1 MSIVMMIPVRVQVS
15 LFMLYSFFIVR
26 SQCFVV
32 VNPIRITN
40 TSIRPRSTNIVSVRS
55 SVENN
60 QQFYFRSSVNLLNS
74 HSRSADETEIDVVY
88 DNHDD
93 FVHYVNVNNDNLKIS
108 STHKKFPLHSIVE
121 ADDAV
126 HIHGPPP
133 PGTKKKNIR
142 TGTSSAKSID
152 QLVNR
157 RMAITTI
164 TTIASSSSLLVL
176 SSLLWKPSCHA
187 ITSTKTIT
195 SNRASNTIIP
205 KEKVV
210 QMTTSPLK
218 KENNS
223 IFNNNSNNNHNNNN
237 NININTEIEI
247 LDPINITKVLEENKI
262 NITITNTQTNAQIY
276 INQTSY
282 EKITTPPSIIPHW
295 LPKWM
300 IQVPTTTNN
309 NNILFF
315 RQNSKDYIIES
326 ISDYKLF
333 MASIL
338 AGSFT
343 EIIRSTVLYPI
354 MTIKTRIQ
362 YKPPSTST
370 LYRSYQKFV
379 EGFVSLTKVNIT
391 MNGNE
396 NRIVNTRSCMNIIDH
411 DENNHNQYFL
421 YSQEERQE
429 EELLPVQV
437 LQQPQSQLQSQSPLS
452 SQEHQQQQQQ
462 NKTLIL
468 NNNFS
473 PHIKLT
479 NLYAGII
486 PFLIASVPSAGIYFG
501 IRDVSKR
508 ELLKLFQSTYYTFPL
523 VMDDLNITLLSV
535 LLGDIFCLAIKTP
548 ALLFSV
554 RKQVATIENIYDDVI
569 EGTIISASTSLYTS
583 RENGNDYNAIV
594 NCTNNSIYNI
604 DNNSS
609 LLVIEEPNHFFIKYN
624 ETAIANSKS
633 SHHDTNNSTSMDNH
647 INTGNMVSNSWL
659 QPIWW
664 EEILK
669 DSWKQLPIIILTD
682 LPYLLI
688 KISLLRILATGH
700 ENIAEY
706 TLLNTLLSCLCAV
719 ITTPFDVVR
728 TRILV
733 DSNGDPSDGLDGG
746 LIVKDASYLERG
758 GSLKNILFTINAVVD
773 ESEHGFRNLFA
784 GWYERVLYLG
794 LSIAWFDSIRTLSY
808 LGVRDF
814 LLLKL

>member
-1 MSIVMMIPVRVQVS
+1 MTFDCSFASRHIHNIMSLLIVMTIIRVS
-15 LFMLYSFFIVR
+15 LSCSFFIVR

-32 VNPIRITN
+32 VNPTS
-40 TSIRPRSTNIVSVRS
+40 TSITITSTRSRFTDILSVRS

-60 QQFYFRSSVNLLNS
+60 QQSLHLRLNTAPSVNLLNS
-74 HSRSADETEIDVVY
+74 HSRNADENADVDD

-93 FVHYVNVNNDNLKIS
+93 FVNYVNNDNMKS
-108 STHKKFPLHSIVE
+108 RSKKFPLHSIVE

-126 HIHGPPP
+126 NIHWPH
-133 PGTKKKNIR
+133 PGTKNNNNR
-142 TGTSSAKSID
+142 TSSSVKSID

-157 RMAITTI
+157 RMAT

-176 SSLLWKPSCHA
+176 SSSFWNPSSCGA
-187 ITSTKTIT
+187 ITNTIT

-205 KEKVV
+205 KE
-210 QMTTSPLK
+210 TLLK
-218 KENNS
+218 KENNI
-223 IFNNNSNNNHNNNN
+223 IFNNNNTNNM
-237 NININTEIEI
+237 NINTEIEI

-262 NITITNTQTNAQIY
+262 NITITNTQTNEQIY

-282 EKITTPPSIIPHW
+282 EKITKPSSIIPHW

-300 IQVPTTTNN
+300 KQVPTTN

-315 RQNSKDYIIES
+315 RQSSKDYIIES

-354 MTIKTRIQ
+354 VTIKTRIQ

-370 LYRSYQKFV
+370 LYRTYQKFV

-396 NRIVNTRSCMNIIDH
+396 NRIVNSMDIIDH
-411 DENNHNQYFL
+411 DENNHNQYS
-421 YSQEERQE
+421 YSQEVRQE
-429 EELLPVQV
+429 EVILQVQELQ
-437 LQQPQSQLQSQSPLS
+437 QSQSLLS
-452 SQEHQQQQQQ
+452 SQEYQEHL
-462 NKTLIL
+462 NKTFIL
-468 NNNFS
+468 NNSFS
-473 PHIKLT
+473 PQIKLT
-479 NLYAGII
+479 KLYAGFM

-508 ELLKLFQSTYYTFPL
+508 ELVKLFQSTYYTFPL
-523 VMDDLNITLLSV
+523 VMDDLSITLLSV

-569 EGTIISASTSLYTS
+569 EGTIASASTSW
-583 RENGNDYNAIV
+583 ENGNEYNAIV
-594 NCTNNSIYNI
+594 NCTNNSSVLMIKK
-604 DNNSS
+604 
-609 LLVIEEPNHFFIKYN
+609 PNHFFIKYN
-624 ETAIANSKS
+624 ETSISNSKS
-633 SHHDTNNSTSMDNH
+633 SRHNKNNSRMDNH
-647 INTGNMVSNSWL
+647 NNTGNTVSNAWL
-659 QPIWW
+659 HPIWW

-669 DSWKQLPIIILTD
+669 DSWKQLSIIILMD

-706 TLLNTLLSCLCAV
+706 TLLNTLLSCFCAV

-746 LIVKDASYLERG
+746 LIVKDALYLEGG
-758 GSLKNILFTINAVVD
+758 GSLQNILFTINAVVG